1 MNGVIPYCVI
11 WDRLDPL
18 FFTKGWLKPD
28 RTYEA
33 ATEAC
38 LKTTNCNH
46 VSISQIVLVLDPV
59 NEMLL
64 FNKDTIYIHDKH
76 RKYAWYK

>member
-1 MNGVIPYCVI
+1 M
-11 WDRLDPL
+11 
-18 FFTKGWLKPD
+18 
-28 RTYEA
+28 YEA
-33 ATEAC
+33 ATEAY